1 MPALQNSEPASA
13 PQRQYTA
20 RRFPDCIAPIAKPMR
35 HHTTFRQLEIFE
47 AIARLSSFTR
57 AAEELYLTQPTVSMQ
72 MKKLADA
79 VGAPLL
85 EQVGKKVMLTEDGRE
100 LAQASREVFAILD
113 RYTMAVAQ
121 RRGLEKGRLK
131 LMAITTASYF
141 APRLLGE
148 FAKLHPGIEVSLRV
162 TNKEQVLAS
171 MADNLD
177 DLYLLGTPPEEI
189 DVVARPFMDNP
200 IVVLAAPDHPLAG
213 AGPLSLEQLSR
224 EPWVMRESGSGT
236 RKAIERLFHDHQ
248 LEIRPRLELGSNE
261 AIKQAILAGLGI
273 SALSCHALA
282 LHQPGQ
288 FAVLAVEGFPIQ
300 RHWYAVYPAGRQ
312 ISVVARA
319 FLDFLLGQQALLA
332 CTPTSGMR
340 CCGLDCGEAR
350 RESAD

>member
-1 MPALQNSEPASA
+1 MVFAISNG
-13 PQRQYTA
+13 
-20 RRFPDCIAPIAKPMR
+20 IAMR

-47 AIARLSSFTR
+47 AIARLGSFTR

-72 MKKLADA
+72 MKKLADT
-79 VGAPLL
+79 VGAPLV

-100 LAQASREVFAILD
+100 LAQATREIFAILD
-113 RYTMAVAQ
+113 RYAMSAAERQ
-121 RRGLEKGRLK
+121 GLKKGHLK

-148 FAKLHPGIEVSLRV
+148 FAKLHPGIDVSLRV

-177 DLYLLGTPPEEI
+177 DLYLLGTPPEEF
-189 DVVARPFMDNP
+189 DVVATPIMDNP
-200 IVVLAAPDHPLAG
+200 IVVLAAPDHPLAQEKH
-213 AGPLSLEQLSR
+213 LSLERLAQ
-224 EPWVMRESGSGT
+224 EPWVMREAGSGT
-236 RKAIERLFHDHQ
+236 RKAIEQLFLQHG

-273 SALSCHALA
+273 SALSCYVLT

-288 FAVLAVEGFPIQ
+288 FAVLEVEGFPIQ

-319 FLDFLLGQQALLA
+319 FLEFLLQQRGGSA
-332 CTPTSGMR
+332 CTAQG
-340 CCGLDCGEAR
+340 GLDRCKANCDGMGACGA
-350 RESAD
+350 